1 MARNTFSVQNEVPRG
16 RIYDAI
22 ITGLE
27 GGSYSSI
34 GVVDGSTWE
43 PAWRA
48 AEQGKPEPFAKVECY
63 DNDADPEDEEATKVR
78 VRLTDAAIQ
87 HGVEV
92 LAEKAPH
99 CLQNILN
106 ENEDVIDGDA
116 LMQCIVLGEIVY
128 G

>member
-1 MARNTFSVQNEVPRG
+1 MFHVKHEIDSTL
-16 RIYDAI
+16 IYNAI

-48 AEQGKPEPFAKVECY
+48 VMEGKPEPFANVVCY
-63 DNDADPEDEEATKVR
+63 DNDADPEDEEASKMR
-78 VRLTDAAIQ
+78 VRLTDSAIQ

-99 CLQNILN
+99 HLKNIL
-106 ENEDVIDGDA
+106 EEHDDVIDGDA